1 MGEASGSVPELPVEA
16 VTAAV
21 LPEEDLE
28 TAVDHTDQ
36 TDLEQKMYG
45 LIIQNR
51 VMARGL
57 IMAGARTRDGLYTAW
72 SYNALASAGLFLE
85 LLRRQGTENAQ
96 RLVAM
101 LEDQDAATESNVGA
115 RQVL

>member
-1 MGEASGSVPELPVEA
+1 MGETSGSVPGLPVEA
-16 VTAAV
+16 IGAA
-21 LPEEDLE
+21 LPEENLE
-28 TAVDHTDQ
+28 VVEVHTDQ
-36 TDLEQKMYG
+36 ADLEQKMYE

-57 IMAGARTRDGLYTAW
+57 VMAGANTRDGLYTAW

-85 LLRRQGTENAQ
+85 LLRRQGTENSQ
-96 RLVAM
+96 RLVAA
-101 LEDQDAATESNVGA
+101 LEDRDATKESNAGA